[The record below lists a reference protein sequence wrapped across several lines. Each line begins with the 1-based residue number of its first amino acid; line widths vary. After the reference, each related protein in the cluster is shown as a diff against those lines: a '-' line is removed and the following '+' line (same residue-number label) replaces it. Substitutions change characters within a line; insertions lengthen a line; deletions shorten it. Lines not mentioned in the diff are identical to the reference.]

1 MRATASPGRCGGFS
15 LLEVLVA
22 FSVLA
27 VTLGVLLQIFS
38 SGLRRAQ
45 LAEEYSYAVLV
56 AQSEL
61 SKVRT
66 EGLPG
71 IGTHVNTIDRRY
83 RSRLQVA
90 LYEGPDGE
98 ELAAAAPLAPLRPY
112 QVTVEVIWGER
123 ERQRS
128 VALTTVHLYGE
139 VSG

>member
-1 MRATASPGRCGGFS
+1 MRASPGKCDGFS